1 MTWIRESESESM
13 DPRIHGE
20 SEREASTIFG
30 THYLESKLLI
40 HDSVKGRRSAEKKTR
55 ADRDDQI
62 LT

>member
-1 MTWIRESESESM
+1 M

-20 SEREASTIFG
+20 SEREASIIFG